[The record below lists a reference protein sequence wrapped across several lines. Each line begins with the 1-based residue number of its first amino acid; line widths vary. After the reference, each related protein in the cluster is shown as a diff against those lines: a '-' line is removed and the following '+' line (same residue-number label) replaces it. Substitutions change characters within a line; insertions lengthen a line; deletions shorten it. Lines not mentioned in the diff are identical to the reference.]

1 MRINRKAMLAAG
13 LITGAALMTG
23 CTADTKVV
31 ERATPQA
38 VQQQKCRQQ
47 KFEVGCRLVQELSA
61 SNVYLAYISFDWPL
75 LNNLF

>member
-1 MRINRKAMLAAG
+1 MQRSPVG
-13 LITGAALMTG
+13 LNP
-23 CTADTKVV
+23 KVA
-31 ERATPQA
+31 EKKIMIKQGEGLTCSK
-38 VQQQKCRQQ
+38 QQKCRQQ